1 MGGKRL
7 PASAAPDTSRLLG
20 QYKEFVLSKLN
31 ISEETRDQVRQLFV
45 KHGWPTVWQS
55 IRSIKGCEGGLNWT
69 WQAVDNLLLVKL
81 KEMGF
86 LSWDKIAEYI
96 FIGMR
101 VSQCSDRYETLDARE
116 REEDSGEDGGEDGDE
131 DDDEDDDDYEDE
143 GEDEGREE
151 ED

>member
-7 PASAAPDTSRLLG
+7 PGSATPDTSRLLG
-20 QYKEFVLSKLN
+20 QYKEFVLSKLCT
-31 ISEETRDQVRQLFV
+31 SAETRDQVRQLFV

-55 IRSIKGCEGGLNWT
+55 VRTIKGCEGGLNWT

-81 KEMGF
+81 IRRKL
-86 LSWDKIAEYI
+86 LSWEKIAEYI

-101 VSQCSDRYETLDARE
+101 VSQCRDRYETLDAE
-116 REEDSGEDGGEDGDE
+116 GEEDNAEDGGEDSDE
-131 DDDEDDDDYEDE
+131 DDDEDDDDYEDQ
-143 GEDEGREE
+143 GEEE